1 MRNQIRNP
9 ALVPVLLLRNQSV
22 LQSLTITLND
32 SHQAVTKERESRA
45 PSPVKLI
52 SSFFGG
58 SVRSEQG
65 SLRKHHVSRSET
77 GLGEIPQLRPTS
89 TRRTSRDIPS
99 KPSTPT
105 ELISAA
111 ADALAKLEETLSS
124 YILALQARKGNIVGR
139 ILRMRNA
146 SDELAVNELYNALLE
161 DPTNYEVVAQAS
173 VDVLFCAFEKFV
185 KIAWHD
191 KIGPIIS
198 PTLWKQ
204 IQARLDTA
212 YPSDFEEFFRG
223 ALSDLSPQNQRAFRA
238 CVKLLVDLLEGTGN
252 DGDRGMITA
261 SFAEVLVPEGN
272 PSDFVSVL
280 DRLVED
286 VDPLLENS
294 MMSATTTPH
303 GSISE
308 ASMARHRSTNSA
320 SLTSNT
326 SLRKKFG
333 LSALTRKTS
342 KRDDEEKPDSGS
354 VWRALSKSKTDD
366 KPGSIGQRAAAL
378 VRSNSTDVPSS
389 YSPKRPV
396 SRDRPTVLGAFN
408 FENSP
413 LATIGESVA
422 SIGPPRKKRRSSL
435 SDLTVLQ
442 ASAPNTPS
450 FIGGNGT
457 PTPRKSYI
465 PAAAVA
471 PATPSP
477 VKPSLLPAPSMVSC
491 SSPPR
496 REIREG
502 SPARTLPR
510 PLNVRKNSSPTTKTD
525 EVVITA
531 RQTPGHRRAQ
541 SSISGI
547 PTFKTVTS
555 ASLSERLPTLK
566 SPTPVGLSERP
577 NSGNVRR
584 LPPQPTSANGSPVKP
599 IVKLRMQSP
608 QKLRERAQNT
618 QKLMESAGA
627 SFQDEMAKIT
637 EEIQRSRTP
646 GSAAP
651 LAALETKFTE
661 LSQTHTS
668 MMADLTTKL
677 ESMTKDINSSLQVSE
692 SRYRKLDEQWKQTS
706 AENEMLYAR
715 FNEELD
721 KLMGQIRRGEGV
733 EELRKRFAE
742 SQDENARLKKENQR
756 MKRENEG
763 LKAQLKEL

>member
-1 MRNQIRNP
+1 MRNP
-9 ALVPVLLLRNQSV
+9 ALVSVLLLRNQSI
-22 LQSLTITLND
+22 LQSLTITLDD
-32 SHQAVTKERESRA
+32 SHEAVTKERATRA
-45 PSPVKLI
+45 PPSPVKLL

-58 SVRSEQG
+58 SIRSEQG
-65 SLRKHHVSRSET
+65 SLRKHNFSRSET
-77 GLGEIPQLRPTS
+77 GLGEIPQLRPS
-89 TRRTSRDIPS
+89 QSSRRPSHDRIPS

-111 ADALAKLEETLSS
+111 ADALVKLEETLSS

-139 ILRMRNA
+139 VLRMRGQA
-146 SDELAVNELYNALLE
+146 DELAVNELYNALLE
-161 DPTNYEVVAQAS
+161 DPTNYEIVAQAS

-204 IQARLDTA
+204 IQARLDSA

-294 MMSATTTPH
+294 MLSTTTTPH

-308 ASMARHRSTNSA
+308 ASMARPRSVNSA

-342 KRDDEEKPDSGS
+342 KRDEDEKPESGS
-354 VWRALSKSKTDD
+354 VWRALSKSKNDEKTS
-366 KPGSIGQRAAAL
+366 SIYKAAAL
-378 VRSNSTDVPSS
+378 VRSNSTDVPSGF
-389 YSPKRPV
+389 SPKRPV

-408 FENSP
+408 FENPP

-422 SIGPPRKKRRSSL
+422 IGPPRKKRRSSL

-442 ASAPNTPS
+442 ASQPNTPS

-457 PTPRKSYI
+457 PTPRKTGI
-465 PAAAVA
+465 PSAA

-477 VKPSLLPAPSMVSC
+477 VKPSLLPAPSIVSGN
-491 SSPPR
+491 SPPR
-496 REIREG
+496 REVGREG
-502 SPARTLPR
+502 SPARALPR
-510 PLNVRKNSSPTTKTD
+510 PLNVRKNSTPNAKAD

-531 RQTPGHRRAQ
+531 APTPGHRRAQ
-541 SSISGI
+541 SSVSGI
-547 PTFKTVTS
+547 PK
-555 ASLSERLPTLK
+555 LR
-566 SPTPVGLSERP
+566 SPMPGLSERP
-577 NSGNVRR
+577 ISGNVRK
-584 LPPQPTSANGSPVKP
+584 LPPHPSSAVGSPEKP
-599 IVKLRMQSP
+599 VMKLKMQSP
-608 QKLRERAQNT
+608 QKLRQRVQDN
-618 QKLMESAGA
+618 QRLMESAGA

-637 EEIQRSRTP
+637 EEIKASRTP
-646 GSAAP
+646 TSSSATTA
-651 LAALETKFTE
+651 LEARVAALAEMQAST
-661 LSQTHTS
+661 
-668 MMADLTTKL
+668 MADMTSRLD
-677 ESMTKDINSSLQVSE
+677 SMNKDINSSLQVSE
-692 SRYRKLDEQWKQTS
+692 SRYKKLDEQYKDTS
-706 AENEMLYAR
+706 AENELLYSR
-715 FNEELD
+715 FNEELA
-721 KLMGQIRRGEGV
+721 KLMSQIRRGEGV
-733 EELRKRFAE
+733 EELRRRFAE
-742 SQDENARLKKENQR
+742 SQEENARLKKENQR
-756 MKRENEG
+756 LRRENGG
-763 LKAQLKEL
+763 LKAQLRD

>member
-1 MRNQIRNP
+1 MINQIRNP
-9 ALVPVLLLRNQSV
+9 ALVSVLLLRNQSI
-22 LQSLTITLND
+22 LQSLSIKLDD
-32 SHQAVTKERESRA
+32 SHEAVTKERITRA
-45 PSPVKLI
+45 PSPVKLL

-58 SVRSEQG
+58 SIRSEQG
-65 SLRKHHVSRSET
+65 SLRKHNFSRSET

-89 TRRTSRDIPS
+89 ARRTSRDQIPS

-105 ELISAA
+105 ELVSAA
-111 ADALAKLEETLSS
+111 ADALVRLEETLSS

-139 ILRMRNA
+139 VLRMRGQA
-146 SDELAVNELYNALLE
+146 DELAVNELYNALLE

-185 KIAWHD
+185 KIAWQD

-204 IQARLDTA
+204 IQNKLDSA
-212 YPSDFEEFFRG
+212 YPSDFEDFFRG

-272 PSDFVSVL
+272 PSDFVNVL

-294 MMSATTTPH
+294 MLSTTTTPH
-303 GSISE
+303 GSVSE
-308 ASMARHRSTNSA
+308 ASMARHRSVNSA

-342 KRDDEEKPDSGS
+342 KRDEEDKPESGS
-354 VWRALSKSKTDD
+354 VWRALSKSKNDE
-366 KPGSIGQRAAAL
+366 KSSSISKAAAL
-378 VRSNSTDVPSS
+378 VRSNSTDVPGGF
-389 YSPKRPV
+389 SPKRPV
-396 SRDRPTVLGAFN
+396 SRDRPTVLGAFG

-422 SIGPPRKKRRSSL
+422 IGPPRKKRRSSL

-442 ASAPNTPS
+442 ASGPNTPS
-450 FIGGNGT
+450 FLGGNGT
-457 PTPRKSYI
+457 PTPRKSGI
-465 PAAAVA
+465 PSAA

-477 VKPSLLPAPSMVSC
+477 VKPSLLPAPSLTTGN
-491 SSPPR
+491 SPPR
-496 REIREG
+496 REVNREG

-510 PLNVRKNSSPTTKTD
+510 PLNVRKNSTPNARVD
-525 EVVITA
+525 EVVITPV
-531 RQTPGHRRAQ
+531 QTPGHRRAQ

-547 PTFKTVTS
+547 PK
-555 ASLSERLPTLK
+555 LR
-566 SPTPVGLSERP
+566 SPMPGLSERP
-577 NSGNVRR
+577 ISGNVRK
-584 LPPQPTSANGSPVKP
+584 LPPQPASAVGSPEKP
-599 IVKLRMQSP
+599 LMKLKMQSP
-608 QKLRERAQNT
+608 QKLRERVQNN

-637 EEIQRSRTP
+637 EEIKASRTP
-646 GSAAP
+646 ASSAAT
-651 LAALETKFTE
+651 AALEAKLAAISE
-661 LSQTHTS
+661 THKGT
-668 MMADLTTKL
+668 MADLTTKL
-677 ESMTKDINSSLQVSE
+677 DTMNKDITSSLQVSE
-692 SRYRKLDEQWKQTS
+692 ARYKKLDELYKDTS
-706 AENEMLYAR
+706 AENEALYAR
-715 FNEELD
+715 FNEELS
-721 KLMGQIRRGEGV
+721 KMMGQIRRGEGI
-733 EELRKRFAE
+733 EELRKKLAE
-742 SQDENARLKKENQR
+742 SQEENARLKKENMR
-756 MKRENEG
+756 LKRENGG
-763 LKAQLKEL
+763 LKAQLRE